1 MTQVHRLY
9 VFFHVLI
16 IRYLYIKLNSLINL
30 FIGHVS
36 LISGDN
42 RIVFLMKMIE
52 ENISTVERKM
62 IKLAT
67 LNEKYSI
74 FSEYQNHSISVVP
87 YQFTMNTHQ
96 LFIHKIGNP

>member
-1 MTQVHRLY
+1 
-9 VFFHVLI
+9 
-16 IRYLYIKLNSLINL
+16 
-30 FIGHVS
+30 
-36 LISGDN
+36 
-42 RIVFLMKMIE
+42 MIE

-74 FSEYQNHSISVVP
+74 FGEYQNHSISVVP
-87 YQFTMNTHQ
+87 DQFTMNTHQ